1 MINNHNVVYWINLLS
16 LIEPNLVGPIIPRF
30 VNLDERAINEPNA
43 ILEFHHICVQH
54 NSLLCYG
61 PSNFI
66 SNHINDARCSEDD
79 IITNCT
85 LWPIPCKCIICGNI
99 IMFHIQNELYK
110 VLLWGQFWRMPSPNV
125 VITCKSQLLIV
136 RLNPNP
142 NLKSKPLKLK
152 P

>member
-1 MINNHNVVYWINLLS
+1 
-16 LIEPNLVGPIIPRF
+16 
-30 VNLDERAINEPNA
+30 
-43 ILEFHHICVQH
+43 
-54 NSLLCYG
+54 
-61 PSNFI
+61 
-66 SNHINDARCSEDD
+66 
-79 IITNCT
+79 
-85 LWPIPCKCIICGNI
+85 
-99 IMFHIQNELYK
+99 MFHIQNELYK